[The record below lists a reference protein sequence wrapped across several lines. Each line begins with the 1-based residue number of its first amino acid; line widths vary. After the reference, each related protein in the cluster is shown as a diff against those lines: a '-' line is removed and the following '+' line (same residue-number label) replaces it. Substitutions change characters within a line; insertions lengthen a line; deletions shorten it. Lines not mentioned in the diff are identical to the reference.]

1 MSQKIIRKRI
11 AVLATSALTAGVLS
25 VFSAPVSNAV
35 TGTVVGQVY
44 ENITSDGVAV
54 VSATDGSNGSQ
65 GLISI
70 GAVVSGAQTVSM
82 YSNGIIVVR
91 TASTADKAQSI
102 TVSGGGFLTGAAGAA
117 SAKCFVL
124 SGGGSIS
131 YTGSTVAALPDE
143 VGSATNALACAINAT
158 KPGTAITITGDNDT
172 TTSAATNWVITVN
185 VLNSAANAASG
196 GAPVNS
202 ATNTSQ
208 RSQGVIAWGT
218 GTGLSQTTTMY
229 ANGTLS
235 TQTALVGSS
244 LAQKITVTGGTL
256 SGADKCLAA
265 GGTLGVASDLT
276 NCSVTANAASQLF
289 ANFKPSAAGTA
300 LVITGYNDA
309 TTDGYVA
316 SWKITV
322 TVVAAGSA
330 GTFSAGDSNIGLT
343 AGGGAPATAN
353 VDSVG
358 AAVAENAACVELSYT
373 LNDALG
379 LPLTGSS
386 IIAKASNSGM
396 ALTLGGTSGTLAV
409 VTGAYGGSVS
419 YVSAC
424 QNAANANKPLSGT
437 ITLTVDGVDVA
448 TRSILIVGQLATITV
463 VEGAIAAR
471 NDGGSTDTIYGV
483 FETIATTGT
492 WFPSHAVTGAD
503 SAGNLVP
510 VTVSADTTTFDAQ
523 VTNLGDIKAA
533 LPRDADS
540 DLRTG
545 GLTFACADTSGSN
558 AKLKVK
564 ATAAD
569 TTTIYSNVFNVTC
582 AGAPVNYTA
591 STDKAVYNTGDVM
604 TVTLSFTDK
613 SGKVAN
619 DFALISKASYVG
631 TIASGAIASTVTG
644 PSSAAT
650 GEAATSGKKAYKFIV
665 SQTTG
670 SYSMAVDFPNVN
682 NTTYKQ
688 TAITV
693 PVSVTSATTTV
704 TNADVL
710 KSIVALIASINKQIQ
725 ALQKLILAR
734 R

>member
-1 MSQKIIRKRI
+1 MSTKTIKQRI
-11 AVLATSALTAGVLS
+11 AVVAVSALTAGFLS
-25 VFSAPVSNAV
+25 VVAAPAANAV
-35 TGTVVGQVY
+35 TGTLVNRVY
-44 ENITSDGVAV
+44 ENITSDGAAV
-54 VSATDGSNGSQ
+54 VSATTVNNGSQ
-65 GLISI
+65 GLISVS
-70 GAVVSGAQTVSM
+70 AAVSGAQTVSM
-82 YSNGIIVVR
+82 YSNGIVVVA
-91 TASTADKAQSI
+91 TTSVITGQSV
-102 TVSGGGFLTGAAGAA
+102 TVSAGGILTPSAG
-117 SAKCFVL
+117 SADCFKTG
-124 SGGGSIS
+124 SGTLS
-131 YTGSTVAALPDE
+131 YTGSSPAAT
-143 VGSATNALACAINAT
+143 AAILAADAGAGRIFCAVRAT
-158 KPGTAITITGDNDT
+158 KPGTTFTITINEAVLAA
-172 TTSAATNWVITVN
+172 TTSVITVN
-185 VLNSAANAASG
+185 VLNSAYNAAAG
-196 GAPVNS
+196 GTYVNS

-218 GTGLSQTTTMY
+218 GTGLSQTASMY
-229 ANGTLS
+229 SSGILS
-235 TQTALVGSS
+235 TQTAVAGSS
-244 LAQKITVTGGTL
+244 VAQKITVTGGTIA
-256 SGADKCLAA
+256 GADKCLVA
-265 GGTLGVASDLT
+265 GSAGTLAVASDLT
-276 NCSVTANAASQLF
+276 NCSATANAATQLF
-289 ANFKPSAAGTA
+289 ASIKPSAAGTA
-300 LVITGYNDA
+300 LIITGYNDA

-322 TVVAAGSA
+322 TVVAPGSA
-330 GTFSAGDSNIGLT
+330 GSFSAGDSNIGLT

-409 VTGAYGGSVS
+409 VTGSYGGSVS

-510 VTVSADTTTFDAQ
+510 VTVAVDTTTLDAQ
-523 VTNLGDIKAA
+523 VTNIGDIKAA

-591 STDKAVYNTGDVM
+591 STDKAAYNTGDVM
-604 TVTLSFTDK
+604 TVTLAFTDK
-613 SGKVAN
+613 SGKAAN

-688 TAITV
+688 AAITV

-704 TNADVL
+704 TNAQVL
-710 KSIVALIASINKQIQ
+710 QSIVALIASINKQIQ
-725 ALQKLILAR
+725 ALQKLILKR
-734 R
+734 

>member
-1 MSQKIIRKRI
+1 
-11 AVLATSALTAGVLS
+11 VSALTAGVLS
-25 VFSAPVSNAV
+25 VVATPAANAV
-35 TGTVVGQVY
+35 TGTLVGRVY
-44 ENITSDGVAV
+44 ENITSDGAAV
-54 VSATDGSNGSQ
+54 VSATTLNNGSQ
-65 GLISI
+65 GLISVS
-70 GAVVSGAQTVSM
+70 AAVSGAQTVSM
-82 YSNGIIVVR
+82 YSNGIVVVA
-91 TASTADKAQSI
+91 TTSVITGQSV
-102 TVSGGGFLTGAAGAA
+102 TVSAGGILTPSAG
-117 SAKCFVL
+117 SADCFKTG
-124 SGGGSIS
+124 SGTLS
-131 YTGSTVAALPDE
+131 YTGSSPAAT
-143 VGSATNALACAINAT
+143 AAILAADAGAGRIFCAVRAT
-158 KPGTAITITGDNDT
+158 KPGTTFTITINEAVLAT
-172 TTSAATNWVITVN
+172 TTSVITVN
-185 VLNSAANAASG
+185 VLNSAYNAAAG
-196 GAPVNS
+196 GTYVNS

-218 GTGLSQTTTMY
+218 GTGLSQTASMY
-229 ANGTLS
+229 SSGILS
-235 TQTALVGSS
+235 TQTAVAGSS
-244 LAQKITVTGGTL
+244 VAQKITVTGGTIA
-256 SGADKCLAA
+256 GADKCLVA
-265 GGTLGVASDLT
+265 GSAGTLAVASDLT
-276 NCSVTANAASQLF
+276 NCSATANAATQLF
-289 ANFKPSAAGTA
+289 ASIKPSAAGTA
-300 LVITGYNDA
+300 LIITGYNDA

-322 TVVAAGSA
+322 TVVAPGSA
-330 GTFSAGDSNIGLT
+330 GSFSASDSNIGLT

-471 NDGGSTDTIYGV
+471 ADGGSTDTIYGV

-510 VTVSADTTTFDAQ
+510 VTVAVDTTTLDAQ
-523 VTNLGDIKAA
+523 VTNIGDIKAA

-613 SGKVAN
+613 SGKAAN

-650 GEAATSGKKAYKFIV
+650 GEAATSGKKAYKYIV
-665 SQTTG
+665 GQDTG

-688 TAITV
+688 AAITV
-693 PVSVTSATTTV
+693 PVTVASATTV
-704 TNADVL
+704 VSNADVL

-725 ALQKLILAR
+725 ALQKLILKR
-734 R
+734 